1 MCRCLCQSIDTSD
14 DWRSIQ
20 SMSENHAT
28 SHLSDSVTNY
38 AVVFFR
44 IYLVVQMIFF
54 FFFKWDHMFSY
65 NDLKRVTE
73 TWYVSN
79 PNSWFLC
86 FSQVSSVKTWF
97 LQLDLTWGKSLKAMS
112 PSRCVVHT
120 LLSPLCV
127 NVCNERVFVALVSPH
142 ILVSLCSCGI
152 SEVNPGSGVCGSVTA
167 GESAPSCESP
177 CTKLSRMMLK
187 CNAGLRVKEKKK
199 KNSLSS
205 PQPDQKSGLCCCC
218 HPVIDLCH
226 WEKWTEDLKNV
237 YGAKDNSHT

>member
-1 MCRCLCQSIDTSD
+1 
-14 DWRSIQ
+14 
-20 SMSENHAT
+20 
-28 SHLSDSVTNY
+28 
-38 AVVFFR
+38 
-44 IYLVVQMIFF
+44 
-54 FFFKWDHMFSY
+54 MFSY

-127 NVCNERVFVALVSPH
+127 NVCNECFFVALVSPH

-199 KNSLSS
+199 KKFTLLTSTWSKIRAMLLLPPCDQFVSLRKVNWRFGKMCMV
-205 PQPDQKSGLCCCC
+205 QKTIHTPKQHHTHTQQLNNVLWPPRQLN
-218 HPVIDLCH
+218 PVKMMGSD
-226 WEKWTEDLKNV
+226 
-237 YGAKDNSHT
+237 

>member
-1 MCRCLCQSIDTSD
+1 
-14 DWRSIQ
+14 
-20 SMSENHAT
+20 
-28 SHLSDSVTNY
+28 
-38 AVVFFR
+38 
-44 IYLVVQMIFF
+44 MIFF
-54 FFFKWDHMFSY
+54 LFFFLNEITCSPIMTLNEW
-65 NDLKRVTE
+65 LE

-127 NVCNERVFVALVSPH
+127 NVCNECFFVALVSPH

-199 KNSLSS
+199 KNHS
-205 PQPDQKSGLCCCC
+205 PHLNLIIKSGLCCCC

-226 WEKWTEDLKNV
+226 WEKWTEDLENV
-237 YGAKDNSHT
+237 YSAKDNSHTWTAPHTHNNNSIMFCDH